1 MTATTVRATVNDRG
15 RRSPHNG
22 RPRSAGLPWVLP
34 ALVVSAGLVYYCI
47 GYTGFISTLS
57 WNGVSLEQQSVGLQ
71 NYVTLFQ
78 NAVFWKAL
86 GHTGVYFLITTV
98 GQILLGLVF
107 AAILHSRVRWAVLY
121 KIIVFVP
128 VVIAPATMA
137 PVFRQIYAP
146 DGQLNDVLQSVGL
159 GAFAQPWLAQ
169 PGTALAVIISIQIW
183 QSTGISFILYFAAMG
198 QIDGEVV
205 EAARM
210 DGAGNV
216 RVLVS
221 IIWPGVR
228 GTTLALITL
237 SAIASLKTFD
247 VPYLVSGGGPNYA
260 TEFLGTLIY
269 RVSVPQSEVGYGAAI
284 SMVLLILAI
293 GMAIVFNTA
302 GREKKKVSHV

>member
-1 MTATTVRATVNDRG
+1 MPPTDR
-15 RRSPHNG
+15 R
-22 RPRSAGLPWVLP
+22 RPRSTGLPWILP
-34 ALVVSAGLVYYCI
+34 ALVISAGLIYYCI
-47 GYTGFISTLS
+47 GYTGYISTLN
-57 WNGVSLEQQSVGLQ
+57 WNGVSVEQQSVGLQ
-71 NYVTLFQ
+71 NYVTLLRDS
-78 NAVFWKAL
+78 VFWKAL
-86 GHTGVYFLITTV
+86 GHTGIYFVVTTV

-107 AAILHSRVRWAVLY
+107 AALLHSRVRWAVLY
-121 KIIVFVP
+121 KVIVFVP

-146 DGQLNDVLQSVGL
+146 QGQFNDILHALGL
-159 GAFAQPWLAQ
+159 GGLAQPWLAQ

-183 QSTGISFILYFAAMG
+183 QSTGIAFILYFAAMG
-198 QIDGEVV
+198 QIDGEVI

-210 DGAGNV
+210 DGAGNL
-216 RVLVS
+216 RVLTS
-221 IIWPGVR
+221 IVWPSVR
-228 GTTLALITL
+228 GTTVALVTL
-237 SAIASLKTFD
+237 SAIAALKTFD

-302 GREKKKVSHV
+302 SREKREASHV